1 MKKVF
6 FYTIVALFLL
16 MLSIGSTVAVTVEG
30 GKGDAF
36 IKIKTDTYEVHWKTG
51 AQMGYMVALVKGKA
65 LFDDKIGRRLY
76 HSGNYA
82 GWKDW
87 GALTGFKVLENKPGI
102 AKVEFVSDDGGSK
115 EWHCVVTFW
124 DGTPLIKHE
133 VTVKAKKTVV
143 SFSHGHEP
151 MYEVAIPAKDQA
163 NWESK
168 GDKGPFAHNAFWIG
182 GNFSALY
189 ATHPKATAREFPAW
203 QAAGKGRMD
212 LVHND
217 LAKEVKEGKSSDPLV
232 YFVAFGPGGKAEAH
246 ALADEV
252 AKGGPQN
259 LTTVD
264 SNGKLSITWGTIK
277 DIR

>member
-1 MKKVF
+1 MKNVF

-16 MLSIGSTVAVTVEG
+16 MLSIGSAVAVTIEG
-30 GKGDAF
+30 GKGDPF
-36 IKIKTDTYEVHWKTG
+36 IKIKTDSYEVHWKTG
-51 AQMGYMVALVKGKA
+51 AQMGYMVAFVKGKA
-65 LFDDKIGRRLY
+65 LFEDKIGRRLY
-76 HSGNYA
+76 HSNNYA

-87 GALTGFKVLENKPGI
+87 GALTGFKVLEKKPGM
-102 AKVEFVSDDGGSK
+102 AKVEFVSDDGKSK

-151 MYEVAIPAKDQA
+151 MYEVKIPAKDQA
-163 NWESK
+163 NWDSA

-189 ATHPKATAREFPAW
+189 ATHPKAKARIHAN
-203 QAAGKGRMD
+203 RMD
-212 LVHND
+212 LVHDD
-217 LAKEVKEGKSSDPLV
+217 LGKEVKAGQTSDPIV
-232 YFVAFGPGGKAEAH
+232 YFVAFAPGGKAEAH

-252 AKGGPQN
+252 ATGGPKN

-264 SNGKLSITWGTIK
+264 ASGKLSITWGAIK
-277 DIR
+277 DVR

>member
-102 AKVEFVSDDGGSK
+102 AKVEFVSDDGASK

-124 DGTPLIKHE
+124 DGSPLIKHE

-143 SFSHGHEP
+143 SFSHGHDP

-168 GDKGPFAHNAFWIG
+168 GDKGPFAHNAFWRD

-189 ATHPKATAREFPAW
+189 ATHPK
-203 QAAGKGRMD
+203 GKSRIHANRMD
-212 LVHND
+212 LVHDD
-217 LAKEVKEGKSSDPLV
+217 LGKEVKAGQTSDPLV
-232 YFVAFGPGGKAEAH
+232 YFVAFAPGGKAEAH

-252 AKGGPQN
+252 ATGGPKN
-259 LTTVD
+259 LTTVEA
-264 SNGKLSITWGTIK
+264 SGKLSITWGAIK